1 MKNVMLD
8 LETMGNRPRSAIV
21 AIGAV
26 FFDANGLGAEFYAR
40 ITLQSCVDAGLH
52 MDPSTVL
59 WWMQQEDA
67 ARREIC
73 DTTLPRVELREA
85 LGQFT
90 DFLSNN
96 FEGNM
101 QLWGNGSD
109 FDNVLTVD
117 AYEAVG
123 LEPPWKFWSHRCYR
137 TLKSL
142 CPELRIPRNGTHHN
156 ALDDAKSQ
164 ALHTI
169 QLAKALNLPSLLA

>member
-8 LETMGNRPRSAIV
+8 LETMGNRPRSAIC

-26 FFDANGLGAEFYAR
+26 FFDPTGLGPEFYVR
-40 ITLQSCVDAGLH
+40 VDLESCVRAGLRL
-52 MDPSTVL
+52 DTSTVL
-59 WWMQQEDA
+59 WWLAQEDA
-67 ARREIC
+67 ARREIH
-73 DTTLPRVELREA
+73 DASLPRLELREA
-85 LGQFT
+85 LGQLT
-90 DFLSNN
+90 DFLSVN
-96 FEGNM
+96 FDGNLSM
-101 QLWGNGSD
+101 WGNGSD

-142 CPELRIPRNGTHHN
+142 RPDVRIPRKGTHHN

-164 ALHTI
+164 ALHAI
-169 QLAKALNLPSLLA
+169 DLAKSLNLVLQ